1 MPRVKL
7 HWVPDSEIKETEAKL
22 AKRFDST
29 KTLKG
34 TRGYH
39 NFVPVDKKNMRV
51 KQYKSSAF
59 KETKKIS
66 KY

>member
-1 MPRVKL
+1 MPKVKL

-22 AKRFDST
+22 QKRFSSART
-29 KTLKG
+29 VKG

-39 NFVPVDKKNMRV
+39 NFEPVDKKNIKV
-51 KQYKSSAF
+51 KQYKSTAF
-59 KETKKIS
+59 EETQKIS